1 MGAPAARVAE
11 LSRLWAE
18 EGHEVTVL
26 TGFPNHPTGVVHPE
40 YSGRLR
46 RGVMR
51 ENVDGLRVIRTWL
64 LPLPNRRPW
73 ERILNYASFCVS
85 AAVCG
90 TFFSR
95 PDVVIATS
103 PQLLVGLSG
112 WWLAV
117 SKRVPFVF
125 EVRDLWPE
133 SLAAVDSRKEDSWL
147 YRGLAKLAG
156 FLYRA
161 ADRIVV
167 VTPIFK
173 DHLIKRWSV
182 PPEKI
187 TVIENGVEAELFH
200 PGHDGLEVR
209 RQLNSDG
216 RLVVAYIGTIG
227 MAHGLETLIDAAEQ
241 LESSA
246 PHVAFWIIGEGAE
259 KDPMV
264 ALARSRGLKNV
275 QFVDQQPRERIPA
288 YICASDV
295 CLVLLRKNELF
306 KTVLPTKML
315 EYMACSRPVLMNV
328 DGHAREIVDAAKA
341 GVFVAPGDAP
351 ALAKAVMKLAENESL
366 RKALGRNGRSYVLQR
381 FTRRSSAEKYLD
393 LLATLGETPKERS
406 PVAA

>member
-40 YSGRLR
+40 YRVRLR

-64 LPLPNRRPW
+64 LPLPNRRSW

-90 TFFSR
+90 TFLSR

-112 WWLAV
+112 WWLAF

-147 YRGLAKLAG
+147 YRALAKLAG

-187 TVIENGVEAELFH
+187 TVVENGVEAELFH
-200 PGHDGLEVR
+200 PGHDGLEIR
-209 RQLNSDG
+209 RQLNADG

-241 LESSA
+241 LQSSA
-246 PHVAFWIIGEGAE
+246 PHVDFWIIGEGAE

-264 ALARSRGLKNV
+264 ALARSRGLENV

-351 ALAKAVMKLAENESL
+351 ALAKAVMKLADNESL
-366 RKALGRNGRSYVLQR
+366 RKVLGRNGRSYVLQR